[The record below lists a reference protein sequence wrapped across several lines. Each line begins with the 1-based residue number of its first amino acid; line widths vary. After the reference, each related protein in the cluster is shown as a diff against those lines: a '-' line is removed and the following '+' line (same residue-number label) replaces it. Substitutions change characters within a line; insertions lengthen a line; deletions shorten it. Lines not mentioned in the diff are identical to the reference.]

1 MIYCGSG
8 SYFGKVLVAV
18 PVPVMVTA
26 QDPDLFSTVFPQQK
40 GWPLIIDFQTFFIT
54 LRFRSAKSKSCSSGS
69 SSGSTT
75 VTTLLRSSCK
85 KSLFGGEK
93 C

>member
-1 MIYCGSG
+1 VIYCGSG

-40 GWPLIIDFQTFFIT
+40 GWPLIIDF
-54 LRFRSAKSKSCSSGS
+54 
-69 SSGSTT
+69 
-75 VTTLLRSSCK
+75 
-85 KSLFGGEK
+85 
-93 C
+93 